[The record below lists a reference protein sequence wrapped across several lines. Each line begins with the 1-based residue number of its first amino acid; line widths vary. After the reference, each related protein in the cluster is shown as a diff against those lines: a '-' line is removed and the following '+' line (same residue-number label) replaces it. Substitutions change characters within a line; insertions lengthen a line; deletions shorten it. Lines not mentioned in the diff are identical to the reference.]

1 MKNNEIVLKEL
12 RIERNFVNNQ
22 IEKIYNLKYNNT
34 EEFMKLGA
42 MMCQLLDTQYKIL
55 ESYKE
60 ILTARIILLEVD
72 LDD

>member
-12 RIERNFVNNQ
+12 KIERNFVNNQ
-22 IEKIYNLKYNNT
+22 LLKIYDLKYNNT
-34 EEFMKLGA
+34 EEFMKLGPI
-42 MMCQLLDTQYKIL
+42 MCQLLDTQYKIL

-72 LDD
+72 YND